1 MEMTDSMAVS
11 VTALDAQRRRLNV
24 ISSNLANAQSTHTPG
39 GGPYKRRDVVF
50 QSTPVTSPFQRTF
63 RQVATGPGAHALD
76 GVKVLRVHEDSKPGQ
91 AIYDPRHPDADKKGF
106 VKMPNVNVMEE
117 MVNMIGAS
125 RSYEANVQAIN
136 ATRAMMNK
144 ALDIGR

>member
-1 MEMTDSMAVS
+1 MEMSESMAVS
-11 VTALDAQRRRLNV
+11 VSALDAQRQRLNV

-50 QSTPVTSPFQRTF
+50 QSTPVANPFQRAL
-63 RQVATGPGAHALD
+63 RKVATGPGAHALD
-76 GVKVLRVHEDSKPGQ
+76 GVKVLRVQEDSKPGQ
-91 AIYDPRHPDADKKGF
+91 VIYDPRHPDADTKGF

-136 ATRAMMNK
+136 ASRAMKSK
-144 ALDIGR
+144 ALEIGR